1 MAKKSRRDIIKKQL
15 LVESIEEILT
25 PPPPGFT
32 SPFKTVH
39 EWLFNICDSER
50 SEKPISEYAI
60 FLFESMENS
69 ILCLAG
75 YNTYLEQDC
84 ESSRID
90 FQPSQM
96 FFSLP
101 LDEYKNL
108 SMEQI
113 RERILIELIEF
124 TKTEKF
130 LSSYLSEGSLI
141 TTNFA
146 GSIWP
151 YRS

>member
-1 MAKKSRRDIIKKQL
+1 MAKKNKRDIIKRHL
-15 LVESIEEILT
+15 LVESLEEIPT

-39 EWLFNICDSER
+39 EWLFNICDSEQPK
-50 SEKPISEYAI
+50 KPISEYSI
-60 FLFESMENS
+60 LLFESSENS

-90 FQPSQM
+90 FKPSHM

-101 LDEYKNL
+101 QDEYKNL
-108 SMEQI
+108 SLEQI
-113 RERILIELIEF
+113 RERVLNELIEF
-124 TKTEKF
+124 TKTDKF
-130 LSSYLSEGSLI
+130 LSSYLSEQSLI

-151 YRS
+151 YRR